1 MLVLSRKVGEAI
13 QIGDNIE
20 VMVVRIGPGVVRIGV
35 AAPKEMSIVRQE
47 IDSRA
52 AADGGNEGV
61 GQVDGTDWL
70 KSR

>member
-35 AAPKEMSIVRQE
+35 AAPKDMTIFRPE
-47 IDSRA
+47 INA
-52 AADGGNEGV
+52 KPAADEAEPAAD
-61 GQVDGTDWL
+61 QFDATDWL

>member
-1 MLVLSRKVGEAI
+1 MLVLSRRVGEAI

-35 AAPKEMSIVRQE
+35 AAPKEMSIYRQE
-47 IDSRA
+47 IDARPA
-52 AADGGNEGV
+52 AEETLRSVN
-61 GQVDGTDWL
+61 QVDETDCL

>member
-35 AAPKEMSIVRQE
+35 AAPKDMTIFRPE
-47 IDSRA
+47 ITAKS
-52 AADGGNEGV
+52 ADHEAKAPSD
-61 GQVDGTDWL
+61 QFDATDWL

>member
-20 VMVVRIGPGVVRIGV
+20 VMVVRIGPGVVRIGI
-35 AAPKEMSIVRQE
+35 AAPKDMTIFRPE
-47 IDSRA
+47 ITAKPDDVEAGPATDQFDA
-52 AADGGNEGV
+52 A
-61 GQVDGTDWL
+61 DWL